1 MSAFEGRDPYDDYLI
16 INKELENFNP
26 KILSKPQIILANKM
40 DMPNAKEN
48 LQKFKEKIA
57 NIEIY
62 PISGVTGEGIDIVIN
77 RLADMLDNIKKQPLY
92 EEEKFESHILYKFER
107 EQPFTITKE
116 NNAWVIRGK
125 EIEKILRMTKFQ
137 TDESVMRFAN
147 KLRRLGIDDKL
158 RELGALDGDTVRILD
173 FEFEYKL

>member
-1 MSAFEGRDPYDDYLI
+1 MSGFEGRDPYEDYLV

-26 KILSKPQIILANKM
+26 KILQKPQIILANKM
-40 DMPNAKEN
+40 DIQNSEEN
-48 LQKFKEKIA
+48 LKIFKSKLKNTEV
-57 NIEIY
+57 Y
-62 PISGVTGEGIDIVIN
+62 PISGVTGVGINEVVN
-77 RLADMLDNIKKQPLY
+77 KLADMLDNIKKQPLY

-107 EQPFTITKE
+107 EQPFTITNE
-116 NNAWVIRGK
+116 NNVWVIRGK

-147 KLRRLGIDDKL
+147 KLRKLGIDDKL
-158 RELGALDGDTVRILD
+158 RELGANDGDTVRILD